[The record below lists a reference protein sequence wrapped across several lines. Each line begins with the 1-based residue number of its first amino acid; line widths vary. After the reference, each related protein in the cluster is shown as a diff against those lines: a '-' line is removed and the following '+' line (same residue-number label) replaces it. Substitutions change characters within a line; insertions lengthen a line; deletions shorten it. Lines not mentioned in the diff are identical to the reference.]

1 MLTGCIKAFKEPEF
15 YQCLFGLH
23 RITEDY
29 QKKTIAI
36 VESEKT
42 AIVMSILLPH
52 YIWLATGVKETLN
65 LRC

>member
-1 MLTGCIKAFKEPEF
+1 MFVWFASNRRSSKNN
-15 YQCLFGLH
+15 
-23 RITEDY
+23 
-29 QKKTIAI
+29 AI

-65 LRC
+65 LR